1 LQPLEQ
7 AHAERG
13 RRPLRDWVESL
24 WLRLG
29 GPACVDEI
37 ALKDASAYFEL
48 LEGLDQGAD
57 LDDFG
62 WFRKQVNDLFARPD
76 PEAGDSLQLM
86 TIHKAKGLEFD
97 TVILPALGATTGQ
110 DKPELLVWLEQRGE
124 LLLAPIVQS
133 GKESDRIYDY
143 LTRMERRKA
152 DHETARLLYVATTR
166 ARRTLHLLGVPKR
179 KEDGTI
185 AEPDPRSFLK
195 LLWPAVS
202 DAFVNLSRAAASE
215 PTGSARTIRR
225 VPADWQVPAPPLPA
239 IWSARRVDILE
250 PPRVTFEWA
259 GERLRHA
266 GTALHAFLQ
275 RIAREGLEAWD
286 ESAVRSRRGLFRT
299 VLANLGVPQEELG
312 ETAERV
318 ETGLLRALRDPRGRW
333 VLEAH
338 ADAECELSIAGL
350 IEGKLFEAVIDR
362 TFVDEQGVRW
372 IIDYKTSDHQGSDV
386 DAFLDNERTRY
397 QEQLERYARLLFQ
410 RDARPIRLGLYFPL
424 LSGWREWAA
433 QVVLRKQASLFE
445 L

>member
-1 LQPLEQ
+1 
-7 AHAERG
+7 
-13 RRPLRDWVESL
+13 
-24 WLRLG
+24 
-29 GPACVDEI
+29 
-37 ALKDASAYFEL
+37 
-48 LEGLDQGAD
+48 
-57 LDDFG
+57 
-62 WFRKQVNDLFARPD
+62 
-76 PEAGDSLQLM
+76 
-86 TIHKAKGLEFD
+86 
-97 TVILPALGATTGQ
+97 
-110 DKPELLVWLEQRGE
+110 
-124 LLLAPIVQS
+124 
-133 GKESDRIYDY
+133 
-143 LTRMERRKA
+143 
-152 DHETARLLYVATTR
+152 
-166 ARRTLHLLGVPKR
+166 
-179 KEDGTI
+179 
-185 AEPDPRSFLK
+185 
-195 LLWPAVS
+195 
-202 DAFVNLSRAAASE
+202 
-215 PTGSARTIRR
+215 
-225 VPADWQVPAPPLPA
+225 
-239 IWSARRVDILE
+239 LE